1 LQPFTR
7 SNKIAKKFILKA
19 ASIYRGGFYLY
30 GMKRT
35 IIVIIFIL
43 LAKISSAQQQLLS
56 FDEHNKYI
64 FYQVNDIP
72 GFPADSLH
80 ARGLSFLKTLVPK
93 IKLKTGSKENNIS
106 GEGKFITYNSTSL
119 LKHESGEV
127 NYVVNMEFK
136 DQKYRFWLTDFTF
149 TPYERDRYNN
159 YVPKPGIDMPL
170 EAAAT
175 KLDKKESE
183 TYLDETG
190 LFCKQFG
197 EKFKL
202 YLQNTPKKEEPT
214 KKAVPDKW

>member
-1 LQPFTR
+1 LQLCTH
-7 SNKIAKKFILKA
+7 SNKFFLNFILKA

-30 GMKRT
+30 GMKRNLV
-35 IIVIIFIL
+35 VIIFIL
-43 LAKISSAQQQLLS
+43 LVKFSSAQQQLLS

-64 FYQVNDIP
+64 FYQVSDMP

-80 ARGLSFLKTLVPK
+80 ARGLSFLKTLAPK
-93 IKLKTGSKENNIS
+93 IKLKTGGKENNIS

-159 YVPKPGIDMPL
+159 YLPKLGNDIPL
-170 EAAAT
+170 ETAAS
-175 KLDKKESE
+175 KLDKKEVE
-183 TYLDETG
+183 THLDETG
-190 LFCKQFG
+190 TFCKQFG
-197 EKFKL
+197 ERFKI
-202 YLQNTPKKEEPT
+202 YLQNTPKKEEVV